1 MWTCAAASGAG
12 HALKA
17 LENCGCTLSD
27 HALGSTAAPGAK
39 RLLRQLAAAREH
51 ALQQAALTLKVA
63 AGGVADGAR
72 RRGPRALKQ
81 LHLVAVGQ
89 QLRRAARVLVVNL
102 RQPARKQAF
111 AATFDLTE

>member
-1 MWTCAAASGAG
+1 MWTCAEAGGAG
-12 HALKA
+12 RALNALKT
-17 LENCGCTLSD
+17 CGCTLGG

-81 LHLVAVGQ
+81 LHLVTMGQ
-89 QLRRAARVLVVNL
+89 QL
-102 RQPARKQAF
+102 
-111 AATFDLTE
+111 